1 MAAYAALV
9 SLLNTID
16 HIENHPRLSI
26 SLDKKQAKSL
36 GEGIDFLIEFIEA
49 GYSHG
54 VACKEAQVLESQIAS
69 AAYAAEDVIESHIVD
84 QIHAGT
90 ISLLDLQ
97 TVLEGMD
104 SIKKE
109 VMQFKEECG
118 SKELMPTTTSTR
130 PRNYRRQEYNTLVGF
145 DEEFTQLM
153 ESLVGETFDRKIISV
168 VGIGGIGKTTI
179 TKRLYEQSFTAQYF
193 EIRAWV
199 LVSENYNL
207 TDILLQLLSMR
218 RSQLDSETDEELG
231 ELLYVRL
238 MDCRYLIVL
247 DDICCVEAWDKLK
260 RYLPNNYKGSRIIVT
275 TRIRNVSNHL
285 GFPCIELNFL
295 DEDKSWELFCEKAF
309 SQADCPLELEN
320 IGREICRKCKGL
332 PLSIVVVGGLLGRS
346 YNTQEYTK
354 SIAID
359 LLSTLNS
366 GLDEDCLNI
375 LYLSY
380 TYLSV
385 HLKPCFLYM
394 GVFPEERV
402 IRVSRH
408 IKFWVAEG
416 FIRPNKTQSLEEI
429 ANDYLSDLIDM
440 NLIVKHKSGLNG
452 EIRYCIMHDLLRD
465 LCLKIAHE
473 EKFICTIESIPR
485 GVDRERRIVMNE
497 ILPEEEFQSRVFPTL
512 QSSSLTTRTLGIRID
527 RCPLPLNNRLLRVF
541 KVDDQSVGNE
551 IDLHEDIFDQVNLRC
566 FVYEAYNLGTFMY
579 GELPSSVSLLWN
591 MQTIIIGGSVVAQSQ
606 FWEMRQLRHVYIN
619 SLWIFDPPP
628 IDQDDDD
635 FALRNLQT
643 LRRVVNLTWSEDVCK
658 RVPNVKKLEII
669 INSDVGSTDEY
680 CLSNLDRLSKLESFI
695 CSYNE
700 PSGCPSIDLLQNLTF
715 SSSIR
720 KLTLSGCAMFPENLT
735 VIGSLPH
742 LEVLKLITIT
752 FVQVDWVPVEGEFLR
767 LKYLLIWSCS
777 DLFSWSA
784 ERSHFPVLEK
794 LVFKRMHELDEIP
807 LDIGEIPTLGVI
819 HLECCSESLA
829 ISAIKIAREQK
840 RLGNERLQV
849 RVEFENELQVENFW
863 DNNVDPSER
872 FADNNF
878 QINVNFS

>member
-26 SLDKKQAKSL
+26 SLDKKQAESL
-36 GEGIDFLIEFIEA
+36 GEEIDFLIEFIEA
-49 GYSHG
+49 GYSRG
-54 VACKEAQVLESQIAS
+54 VTCKEAQVLESQIAS

-130 PRNYRRQEYNTLVGF
+130 PRNYRQQEYNTLVGF

-168 VGIGGIGKTTI
+168 VGIGGIGKTTL
-179 TKRLYEQSFTAQYF
+179 TKRVYEQSFTAQYF

-199 LVSENYNL
+199 LVSQNYNI

-218 RSQLDSETDEELG
+218 RSQLD
-231 ELLYVRL
+231 R
-238 MDCRYLIVL
+238 
-247 DDICCVEAWDKLK
+247 
-260 RYLPNNYKGSRIIVT
+260 SRIIVT
-275 TRIRNVSNHL
+275 TRIRNVSIHL

-295 DEDKSWELFCEKAF
+295 DENKT
-309 SQADCPLELEN
+309 DCPLELEN

-346 YNTQEYTK
+346 YNTLQYTK

-380 TYLSV
+380 TYLYV

-402 IRVSRH
+402 IHVSRH

-429 ANDYLSDLIDM
+429 AKDYLSDLIDM

-452 EIRYCIMHDLLRD
+452 ELRYCIMHDLLRD

-485 GVDRERRIVMNE
+485 GVDRERRIVINE
-497 ILPEEEFQSRVFPTL
+497 ILPEEEFQSRVFPAL
-512 QSSSLTTRTLGIRID
+512 QSSSLTTRTLGMRID

-695 CSYNE
+695 CSYNQ
-700 PSGCPSIDLLQNLTF
+700 PDGCPGIDLLQNLTF

-829 ISAIKIAREQK
+829 ISAIKVAREQK

-878 QINVNFS
+878 QVNVNFS